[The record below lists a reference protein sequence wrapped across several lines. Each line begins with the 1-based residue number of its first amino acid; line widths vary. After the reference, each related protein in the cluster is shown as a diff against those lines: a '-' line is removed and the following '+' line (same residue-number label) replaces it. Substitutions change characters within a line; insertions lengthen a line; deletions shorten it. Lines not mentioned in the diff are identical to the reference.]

1 MTSVLNALK
10 PGAADSKTAR
20 AAAKPDKRTGV
31 LPTHGHLAVRP
42 PTAAHLS
49 DDDVERLGAELDA
62 IRARL
67 DADAE
72 VRFVASGTAAN
83 ARAVVGLGLDDETA
97 ARVRAHLS
105 SFGSTA
111 PADQGA
117 EMARLGL
124 V

>member
-1 MTSVLNALK
+1 M
-10 PGAADSKTAR
+10 
-20 AAAKPDKRTGV
+20 RT
-31 LPTHGHLAVRP
+31 PTRP
-42 PTAAHLS
+42 PSSSRPYA
-49 DDDVERLGAELDA
+49 GALDA
-62 IRARL
+62 T
-67 DADAE
+67 DADALAAE
-72 VRFVASGTAAN
+72 VAEV
-83 ARAVVGLGLDDETA
+83 DDRTA